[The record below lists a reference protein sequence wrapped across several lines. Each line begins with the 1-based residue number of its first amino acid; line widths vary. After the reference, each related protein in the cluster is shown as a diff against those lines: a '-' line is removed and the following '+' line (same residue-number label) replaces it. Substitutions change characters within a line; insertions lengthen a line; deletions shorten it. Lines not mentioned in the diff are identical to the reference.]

1 MEIFPKNLGTRPRL
15 AVEIKSEGVI
25 AARADDATAILEAVA
40 ERSLPEGA
48 LAAGLKAGNIADRV
62 RVIAALRETLDAVSG
77 RGGERTRYV
86 TLVVPDAAARVL
98 LLDFD
103 ELPAKPAEALP
114 IVRFRLKKVV
124 PFDPDHAAVS
134 YQVMSTDHGVMRV
147 LVVVMQADVLEEY
160 ESAVTAAGYVPGAV
174 LPATIAVLAA
184 LEEQE
189 APVLV
194 VNAGRS
200 GVTTAIVRGTTLLL
214 HRALELAGDQSEVD
228 SLVDMQIA
236 GDHAGYDRI
245 EAEAAMEAQVLE
257 AAAELYVTARD
268 VAQTVSVAAA
278 YFEDTLSFAPEEVI
292 SAGTLGADGLR
303 SILEE
308 NGVSGLK
315 VRELMTPQGIAA
327 GAATTGVP
335 RSWMA
340 GVRGALRN

>member
-15 AVEIKSEGVI
+15 AVEIKPEGVI
-25 AARADDATAILEAVA
+25 AARAEDATALLEAVA
-40 ERSLPEGA
+40 ECSLPEGA
-48 LAAGLKAGNIADRV
+48 LVAGLKAGNLADRV

-77 RGGERTRYV
+77 RGEKRTRHV

-103 ELPAKPAEALP
+103 ELPTKTAEALP

-134 YQVMSTDHGVMRV
+134 YQVMSTDQGVMRV

-194 VNAGRS
+194 VNA
-200 GVTTAIVRGTTLLL
+200 
-214 HRALELAGDQSEVD
+214 
-228 SLVDMQIA
+228 
-236 GDHAGYDRI
+236 
-245 EAEAAMEAQVLE
+245 
-257 AAAELYVTARD
+257 
-268 VAQTVSVAAA
+268 
-278 YFEDTLSFAPEEVI
+278 
-292 SAGTLGADGLR
+292 
-303 SILEE
+303 
-308 NGVSGLK
+308 
-315 VRELMTPQGIAA
+315 
-327 GAATTGVP
+327 
-335 RSWMA
+335 
-340 GVRGALRN
+340 